1 MEIQADMK
9 TSTYTF
15 LNNKL
20 KLNDVEASLDGWVQ
34 MPDTTKMVM
43 DLKLNTEKVAFKDLL
58 SLVPGLYV
66 KDFKDMKTAGNLT
79 MAASVKGTMKGESY
93 PAFNVKLAWT
103 TECSSI
109 PLCLNRLQTFRLT
122 PTSPAKE
129 DR

>member
-1 MEIQADMK
+1 
-9 TSTYTF
+9 
-15 LNNKL
+15 
-20 KLNDVEASLDGWVQ
+20 
-34 MPDTTKMVM
+34 MVM

-79 MAASVKGTMKGESY
+79 MAASVKGTMEGESY
-93 PAFNVKLAWT
+93 PAFDVKLAVDNGMFQYP
-103 TECSSI
+103 SL
-109 PLCLNRLQTFRLT
+109 PNRLQTFRLT